1 MDTIHLENN
10 MHFKEL
16 YNIIINENDA
26 LFKNKASILVKDE
39 KIERI
44 RYKNL
49 LDDFKKEFDV
59 KDFEDVYIIS
69 SPGRTEICGNH
80 TDHQNGVVVCAALNI
95 DNICAVK
102 KENNNIVRFVDKKFD
117 IKEVDL
123 SNLNKIDTEV
133 NTTESIIRGVAS
145 RLNELKYNI
154 GGFSAYCDSEVLS
167 GSGISSSACF
177 ENMIVEIF
185 NALYNE
191 DKSDEDHAFDVFKDA
206 ENVYFG
212 KPCGLMDQM
221 SISVGGFTTIDFKN
235 QDEPIIKKSEFCF
248 SDFGYELMIVNTNSS
263 HADLSDEY
271 ASMPYEMKSVAKYFN
286 KELLSEVNVND
297 FYNNINKLREV
308 LKNDRAIL
316 RAIHFFEENKRAK
329 KFGSILEDFEK
340 NKNIDKDLYI
350 KNILDIMKESA
361 RSSFEFLQN
370 VYVASNV
377 KEQSLSLALA
387 IASHYIG
394 NDLGLCRVHGGGLS
408 GTIQIIVKNEL
419 NIEDKLEK
427 VFGAGTV
434 SIVKTRNI
442 GTFRVF

>member
-10 MHFKEL
+10 MNFKEL
-16 YNIIINENDA
+16 YKIITDENDA

-44 RYKNL
+44 RYKKL
-49 LDDFKKEFDV
+49 LDNFKKEFDV

-95 DNICAVK
+95 DNICAVR
-102 KENNNIVRFVDKKFD
+102 KENNNIVRFIDKKFD

-191 DKSDEDHAFDVFKDA
+191 DKINEIEKAKISKYA

-235 QDEPIIKKSEFCF
+235 QNEPIIKKSEFNF
-248 SDFGYELMIVNTNSS
+248 NDFGYELMILNTNSS

-271 ASMPYEMKSVAKYFN
+271 AAMPYEMKSVAKYFN
-286 KELLSEVNVND
+286 KEVLSEVNEND
-297 FYNNINKLREV
+297 FYNNINKLREA

-361 RSSFEFLQN
+361 KSSFEFLQN
-370 VYVASNV
+370 VYVSSNV
-377 KEQSLSLALA
+377 KEQSISLALA

-394 NDLGLCRVHGGGLS
+394 NDLGICRVHGGGFS